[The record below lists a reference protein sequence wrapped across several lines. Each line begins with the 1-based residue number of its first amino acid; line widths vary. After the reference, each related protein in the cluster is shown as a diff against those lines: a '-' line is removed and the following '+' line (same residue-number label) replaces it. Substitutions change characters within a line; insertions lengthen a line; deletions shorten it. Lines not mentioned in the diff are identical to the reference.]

1 MAAAQLAATR
11 YRWRERSAPRGR
23 VATHFRPQMEGSDDV
38 HVHKFSI
45 SMGGKTLFK
54 DCPLSLAHGRRYGL
68 IGPNGC
74 GKSTLMTAIGKQTN
88 EEIMAGIPP
97 QMDILLVEQEV
108 AASKTISAVEMVVL
122 ADERRTALLK
132 EEKELKTR
140 PARVLPLRQTA
151 KGEVEEYFPDCDSD
165 DDGSWSDN
173 QEEEIK
179 YTDLPE

>member
-1 MAAAQLAATR
+1 
-11 YRWRERSAPRGR
+11 
-23 VATHFRPQMEGSDDV
+23 MEGSDDV

-97 QMDILLVEQEV
+97 QMDILLVLQER
-108 AASKTISAVEMVVL
+108 AI
-122 ADERRTALLK
+122 ERRDQILGVT
-132 EEKELKTR
+132 
-140 PARVLPLRQTA
+140 
-151 KGEVEEYFPDCDSD
+151 
-165 DDGSWSDN
+165 
-173 QEEEIK
+173 
-179 YTDLPE
+179 